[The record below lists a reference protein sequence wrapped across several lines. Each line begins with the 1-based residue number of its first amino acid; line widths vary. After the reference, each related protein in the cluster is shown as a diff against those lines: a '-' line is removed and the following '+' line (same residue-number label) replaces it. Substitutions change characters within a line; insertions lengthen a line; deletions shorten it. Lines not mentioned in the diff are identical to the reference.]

1 MVFFYPYGVAFIV
14 SILVVLLSTP
24 IVKTIGLNIGYFDHP
39 GERKIHEQPI
49 VRLGGIA
56 ICLATLSSCLI
67 LGLFGD
73 FTSLPTVKI
82 LEFWGVIVGG
92 FLFFLIGLTDD
103 LSDLSPF
110 TRLGL
115 QLAVASLAWI
125 VGVRIEFLPLPGL
138 GLIPLGLLSL
148 PITII
153 WLAGVVNAIN
163 WMDGLDGLA
172 AGISGISACII
183 LVICLSINQPAAA
196 LIAISIMAATL
207 GFLRYNFNPAQ
218 IFMGDGGSYFIGFTL
233 ASLAVIGLMKTPNFS
248 LVFLP
253 FLILAVPI
261 LDMLVVIIARL
272 SDGKSP
278 FYPDRR
284 HLHHRLLNR
293 GLSQRL
299 TVLFIYTLT
308 LWLGCL
314 ALAMI
319 GIPGG
324 IFYGI
329 GGTGLLVYMSRY
341 LWQNKQLNSVDL

>member
-1 MVFFYPYGVAFIV
+1 MVFFYPYGVAFIL
-14 SILVVLLSTP
+14 SILIVLLSTP
-24 IVKTIGLNIGYFDHP
+24 LVRSIGLNTGYFDYP
-39 GERKIHEQPI
+39 GERKIHDKPI

-67 LGLFGD
+67 VGLFDD
-73 FTSLPTVKI
+73 FTRLPPVKI

-115 QLAVASLAWI
+115 QFGVASLVWV
-125 VGVRIEFLPLPGL
+125 VGVRIEFLPIPGL

-183 LVICLSINQPAAA
+183 LVICLSINQSAAA
-196 LIAISIMAATL
+196 LIAVALATATL

-233 ASLAVIGLMKTPNFS
+233 ASLAVIGLMKTSDFS
-248 LVFLP
+248 LVILP
-253 FLILAVPI
+253 FVILAVPI

-278 FYPDRR
+278 FYADRR

-299 TVLFIYTLT
+299 TVLYIYTLT
-308 LWLGCL
+308 FWVGCL
-314 ALAMI
+314 ALAII
-319 GIPGG
+319 GVPGG

-329 GGTGLLVYMSRY
+329 GATGLLLYMS
-341 LWQNKQLNSVDL
+341 LNLGKKKQLTSVD

>member
-1 MVFFYPYGVAFIV
+1 MVFFYLDGVAF
-14 SILVVLLSTP
+14 SLSLFVVLLSTP
-24 IVKTIGLNIGYFDHP
+24 IVRKIGLSQGYFDQP
-39 GERKIHEQPI
+39 GERKVHQQPI

-56 ICLATLSSCLI
+56 ICLATLVSCLI
-67 LGLFGD
+67 IGLLSD
-73 FTSLPTVKI
+73 LQSLSSMQV
-82 LEFWGVIVGG
+82 LEFAGVLLGG

-115 QLAVASLAWI
+115 QFIVASLVWLM
-125 VGVRIEFLPLPGL
+125 GVRIEFLPIPGW
-138 GLIPLGLLSL
+138 GLLPLGFLSL

-172 AGISGISACII
+172 SGISGISASMI
-183 LVICLSINQPAAA
+183 LVICLFMNQPAAA
-196 LIAISIMAATL
+196 LIAAALTGATL

-218 IFMGDGGSYFIGFTL
+218 LFMGDGGSYFIGFTL
-233 ASLAVIGLMKTPNFS
+233 ASLAVIGFMKTPDFN

-261 LDMLVVIIARL
+261 LDMCIVIIARL
-272 SDGKSP
+272 ADGKSP

-284 HLHHRLLNR
+284 HLHHRLLDR

-308 LWLGCL
+308 LWVGCL
-314 ALAMI
+314 ALATI
-319 GIPGG
+319 GVPGG
-324 IFYGI
+324 AFYGI
-329 GGTGLLVYMSRY
+329 SSTGLLIYMSRY
-341 LWQNKQLNSVDL
+341 LRSKDLAQSIDS